1 MAMLAWRICRNIENT
16 PDIGKRNAA
25 MLYLPSVFKRLK
37 PWFVVLAV
45 LPFSVFAQNWPSKP
59 ITLIVTQ
66 GPGSGSDVIVR
77 LLAGAMGVALGQNI
91 VVENRTG
98 GSGIIGH
105 QYVARAPADGY
116 TLLFSSTAIMLVVP
130 AIHASAKYSLADF
143 APAAPVLR
151 APYAVLV
158 ANKPEAPKTLAELI
172 DVLRTKPS
180 AYSSTGPGTMTHLAT
195 ELLLHKAGVT
205 ATHVPY
211 KGSGQSLT
219 DLIGGQVLFSTD
231 SLTAAMSH
239 IRSGKLRAL
248 AVTDLAREQS
258 LPDVPTLAESG
269 FPGTRAVIIGG
280 FFAPKGTPESI
291 LDRIAAVTA
300 QTMQNP
306 QIAQRFAALETSP
319 LRMSNQEF
327 VEQLRKEDL
336 LWTPVIKQLDLK
348 SE

>member
-1 MAMLAWRICRNIENT
+1 MYFSAVR
-16 PDIGKRNAA
+16 KNA
-25 MLYLPSVFKRLK
+25 RL
-37 PWFVVLAV
+37 WLILLMVW
-45 LPFSVFAQNWPSKP
+45 PFSVFAQTWPSKP

-77 LLAGAMGVALGQNI
+77 LLAGAMGSALGQNV

-130 AIHASAKYSLADF
+130 AIHASAKYSLDDF
-143 APAAPVLR
+143 AVAAPLLR
-151 APYAVLV
+151 APYVVLV

-195 ELLLHKAGVT
+195 ELLLHKAGVK

-219 DLIGGQVLFSTD
+219 DLMGGQVLFSTD

-258 LPDVPTLAESG
+258 LPEVPTLSESG
-269 FPGTRAVIIGG
+269 FAGTQAVIIGG
-280 FFAPKGTPESI
+280 FFAPKGTPQSI

-300 QTMQNP
+300 QTLQTP

-327 VEQLRKEDL
+327 VEQMRKEDA
-336 LWTPVIKQLDLK
+336 LWTPIVKQLDLK